1 MTWSGTGDAPDGAG
15 APQVVAVTLGEW
27 VDRWCGGERRT

>member
-1 MTWSGTGDAPDGAG
+1 MIWSGTGGAG